1 MLMYGDFA
9 GMYDPLM
16 KDVDYDSW
24 AGYLLRFI
32 GAEGRRVTDCA
43 CGTGEITLRLA
54 RAGHTVTG
62 VDISGD
68 MLRIAS
74 EKARRAAL
82 KIPFVEQDMRRL
94 ALHRPQDAIT
104 CACDGVNYLDS
115 PRAAEEFFR
124 AANAALKAGGL
135 LLFDISSRYK
145 LENILGCNTFAED
158 EPGGAYIWKN
168 NYDSKSRLI
177 EMELTFFERQG
188 ELYRRFTE
196 RHIQRAHGA
205 DELLGALRRAGFD
218 AEAYDFETTDPVKP
232 DSERIQFVGRKRP

>member
-1 MLMYGDFA
+1 MYGDFA

-24 AGYLLRFI
+24 AEYLLRFL
-32 GAEGRRVTDCA
+32 GAEKLRVADCA

-54 RAGHTVTG
+54 RAGHIMTG

-82 KIPFVEQDMRRL
+82 KIPFVEQDMRKL
-94 ALHRPQDAIT
+94 ALHRPQDAII

-115 PRAAEEFFR
+115 LKAAEEFFE
-124 AANAALKAGGL
+124 AANAALKVGGL
-135 LLFDISSRYK
+135 LLFDISSQYK
-145 LENILGCNTFAED
+145 LETILGCNTFAED
-158 EPGGAYIWKN
+158 EQGGAYIWKN
-168 NYDSKSRLI
+168 NYDPKSRLI

-196 RHIQRAHGA
+196 RHIQRAHGV
-205 DELLGALRRAGFD
+205 DELLSALNRAGFD
-218 AEAYDFETTDPVKP
+218 AEAYDFETTEPVKP
-232 DSERIQFVGRKRP
+232 DSERVQFSGRKRR

>member
-1 MLMYGDFA
+1 MYGDFA

-24 AGYLLRFI
+24 AEYLLRFL
-32 GAEGRRVTDCA
+32 GAEKLRVTDCA

-54 RAGHTVTG
+54 RAGHIMTG

-82 KIPFVEQDMRRL
+82 KIPFVEQDMRKL
-94 ALHRPQDAIT
+94 ALHRPQDAII

-115 PRAAEEFFR
+115 LKAAEEFFE
-124 AANAALKAGGL
+124 AANAALKVDGL
-135 LLFDISSRYK
+135 LMFDISSQYK
-145 LENILGCNTFAED
+145 LKNILGCNTFAED
-158 EPGGAYIWKN
+158 EQGGAYIWKN
-168 NYDSKSRLI
+168 SYDPKSRLI
-177 EMELTFFERQG
+177 EMNLTFFERQG

-196 RHIQRAHGA
+196 RHIQRAHGV
-205 DELLGALRRAGFD
+205 DELLSALNRAGFD

-232 DSERIQFVGRKRP
+232 DSERVQFSGRKRR

>member
-1 MLMYGDFA
+1 MYGDFA

-24 AGYLLRFI
+24 AKYLLGFL
-32 GAEGRRVTDCA
+32 GGEKLRVTDCA

-54 RAGHTVTG
+54 RAGHMMTG
-62 VDISGD
+62 VDISD
-68 MLRIAS
+68 KMLRIAS

-82 KIPFVEQDMRRL
+82 NIPFVEQDMRNL
-94 ALHRPQDAIT
+94 ALHRPQDAIV

-115 PRAAEEFFR
+115 SKAAEEFFE

-158 EPGGAYIWKN
+158 EQAGAYIWKN
-168 NYDSKSRLI
+168 NYDPQSRLI

-188 ELYRRFTE
+188 GLYRRFTE
-196 RHIQRAHGA
+196 RHIQRAQDTG
-205 DELLGALRRAGFD
+205 ELLKALRRAGFD

-232 DSERIQFVGRKRP
+232 DSERVQFWGRKRL

>member
-1 MLMYGDFA
+1 MYGDFA

-24 AGYLLRFI
+24 AEYLLRFL
-32 GAEGRRVTDCA
+32 GAEKLRVADCA

-54 RAGHTVTG
+54 RAGHIMTG

-82 KIPFVEQDMRRL
+82 KIPFVEQDMRKL
-94 ALHRPQDAIT
+94 ALHRPQDAII

-115 PRAAEEFFR
+115 LKAAEEFFE
-124 AANAALKAGGL
+124 AANAALKVDGL
-135 LLFDISSRYK
+135 LMFDISSQYK
-145 LENILGCNTFAED
+145 LKNILGCNTFAED
-158 EPGGAYIWKN
+158 EQGGAYIWKN
-168 NYDSKSRLI
+168 NYDPKSRLI
-177 EMELTFFERQG
+177 EMNLTFFERQG

-196 RHIQRAHGA
+196 RHIQRAHGV
-205 DELLGALRRAGFD
+205 DELLSALNRAGFD
-218 AEAYDFETTDPVKP
+218 AEAYDFETMDPVKP
-232 DSERIQFVGRKRP
+232 DSERVQFWGRKRR

>member
-1 MLMYGDFA
+1 MYGDFA

-24 AGYLLRFI
+24 AEYLLRFM
-32 GAEGRRVTDCA
+32 GAEKLRVTDCA

-54 RAGHTVTG
+54 RAGHIMTG

-82 KIPFVEQDMRRL
+82 KIPFVEQDMRKL
-94 ALHRPQDAIT
+94 ALHRPQDAII

-115 PRAAEEFFR
+115 LNAAEEFFE
-124 AANAALKAGGL
+124 AANAALKVGGL
-135 LLFDISSRYK
+135 LLFDISSQYK

-158 EPGGAYIWKN
+158 EQGGAYIWN
-168 NYDSKSRLI
+168 DNL
-177 EMELTFFERQG
+177 
-188 ELYRRFTE
+188 
-196 RHIQRAHGA
+196 A
-205 DELLGALRRAGFD
+205 
-218 AEAYDFETTDPVKP
+218 
-232 DSERIQFVGRKRP
+232 

>member
-24 AGYLLRFI
+24 AEYLLRFL
-32 GAEGRRVTDCA
+32 GDEKLRVTDCA

-54 RAGHTVTG
+54 RAGHIMTG

-82 KIPFVEQDMRRL
+82 KIPFVEQDMRKL
-94 ALHRPQDAIT
+94 ALHRPQDAII

-115 PRAAEEFFR
+115 LKAAEEFFE
-124 AANAALKAGGL
+124 AANAALKVGGL
-135 LLFDISSRYK
+135 LLFDISSQYK

-158 EPGGAYIWKN
+158 EQGGAYIWKN
-168 NYDSKSRLI
+168 NYDPKSRLI
-177 EMELTFFERQG
+177 EMNLTFFERQG

-196 RHIQRAHGA
+196 RHIQRAHGV
-205 DELLGALRRAGFD
+205 DELLSTLNRAGFD

-232 DSERIQFVGRKRP
+232 DSERVQFSGRKRR

>member
-1 MLMYGDFA
+1 MYGDFA

-24 AGYLLRFI
+24 AEYLLRFL
-32 GAEGRRVTDCA
+32 GAEKLRVTDCA

-54 RAGHTVTG
+54 RAGHIMTG

-74 EKARRAAL
+74 EKARGAAL
-82 KIPFVEQDMRRL
+82 KIPFVEQDMRKL
-94 ALHRPQDAIT
+94 ALHRSQDAIV

-115 PRAAEEFFR
+115 LKAAEEFFE
-124 AANAALKAGGL
+124 AANAALKVGGL

-158 EPGGAYIWKN
+158 EQGGAYIWKN
-168 NYDSKSRLI
+168 NYDPKSRLI
-177 EMELTFFERQG
+177 EMNLTFFERQG

-196 RHIQRAHGA
+196 RHIQRAHGT
-205 DELLGALRRAGFD
+205 DELLKALNRAGFD
-218 AEAYDFETTDPVKP
+218 AEAYDFETMDSVKP
-232 DSERIQFVGRKRP
+232 DSERVQFSGRKRR

>member
-1 MLMYGDFA
+1 MYGDFA

-24 AGYLLRFI
+24 AEYLLRFM
-32 GAEGRRVTDCA
+32 GAENLRVTDCA

-54 RAGHTVTG
+54 RAGHIMTG

-82 KIPFVEQDMRRL
+82 KIPFVEQDMRKL
-94 ALHRPQDAIT
+94 ALHRPQGAII

-115 PRAAEEFFR
+115 LKAAEEFFE
-124 AANAALKAGGL
+124 AANAALKVGGL
-135 LLFDISSRYK
+135 LLFDISSQYK
-145 LENILGCNTFAED
+145 LEKILGCNTFAED
-158 EPGGAYIWKN
+158 EQGGAYIWKN
-168 NYDSKSRLI
+168 NYDPESRLI

-196 RHIQRAHGA
+196 RHIQRAHGT
-205 DELLGALRRAGFD
+205 DELLKALCRAGFD
-218 AEAYDFETTDPVKP
+218 AEAYDFETMDPVKP
-232 DSERIQFVGRKRP
+232 DSERVQFSGRKRR

>member
-24 AGYLLRFI
+24 AEYLLRFI
-32 GAEGRRVTDCA
+32 GAEKLRVTDCA

-54 RAGHTVTG
+54 RAGHIMTG

-82 KIPFVEQDMRRL
+82 KIPFVEQDMRKL
-94 ALHRPQDAIT
+94 ALHRPQDAII

-115 PRAAEEFFR
+115 LKAAEEFFE
-124 AANAALKAGGL
+124 AANAALKTGGL
-135 LLFDISSRYK
+135 LLFAVQAGKHTGLQYLCGGRAGRGVY
-145 LENILGCNTFAED
+145 LEEQLR
-158 EPGGAYIWKN
+158 PGKPAYR
-168 NYDSKSRLI
+168 D
-177 EMELTFFERQG
+177 
-188 ELYRRFTE
+188 
-196 RHIQRAHGA
+196 GA
-205 DELLGALRRAGFD
+205 DLL
-218 AEAYDFETTDPVKP
+218 
-232 DSERIQFVGRKRP
+232 

>member
-1 MLMYGDFA
+1 MYGDFA

-24 AGYLLRFI
+24 AEYLLRFL
-32 GAEGRRVTDCA
+32 GAEKLRVTDCA

-54 RAGHTVTG
+54 RAGHIMTG

-82 KIPFVEQDMRRL
+82 KIPFVEQDMRKL
-94 ALHRPQDAIT
+94 ALHRPQDAII

-115 PRAAEEFFR
+115 LKAAEEFFE
-124 AANAALKAGGL
+124 AANAALKVDGL
-135 LLFDISSRYK
+135 LMFDISSQYK
-145 LENILGCNTFAED
+145 LKNILGCNTFAED
-158 EPGGAYIWKN
+158 EQGGAYIWKN
-168 NYDSKSRLI
+168 NYDPKSRLI
-177 EMELTFFERQG
+177 EMNLTFFERQG

-196 RHIQRAHGA
+196 RHIQRAHGV
-205 DELLGALRRAGFD
+205 DELLSALNRAGFD
-218 AEAYDFETTDPVKP
+218 AEAYDFETTEPVKP
-232 DSERIQFVGRKRP
+232 DSERVQFWGRKRR